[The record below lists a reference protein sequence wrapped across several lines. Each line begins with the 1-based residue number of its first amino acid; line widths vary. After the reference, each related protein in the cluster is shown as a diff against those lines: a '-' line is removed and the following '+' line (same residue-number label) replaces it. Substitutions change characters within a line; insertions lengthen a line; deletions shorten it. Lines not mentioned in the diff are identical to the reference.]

1 MGKEKRTRDEIL
13 SELQVLNSIL
23 STLIEEKNRKNQGS
37 KLAGAERDFIDV
49 VLDAA
54 GTMTVVYNQEGRIVC
69 FNRACCEAT
78 GFSPREVIGK
88 FVWELSPTQEEA
100 EKVRREF
107 NRLKIGQRASRLET
121 SWAQKSGGKRLMT
134 WENTVLSEGKG
145 REGYIIGLGIDI
157 TDLKRAEDNLRKSE
171 EKYRTLIETANDAIF
186 LADAETGVI
195 LDVNAKAGEL
205 LGLPVE
211 DIIGQ
216 HQHHLHPKEEALKY
230 RGIFKDAVKKG
241 GGNYNDLAVVR
252 RDGSMIPVD
261 ISASVTEI
269 GGRKVIQGIF
279 RDIRERKR
287 AETTIKEREERLNA
301 FFTDA
306 PAGLVIVDANLR
318 FCKINETLAKVHG
331 LTVEE
336 HAGKTIEEVIPE
348 LSSEIVPVCR
358 QILEDGKPILNLEI
372 SGVTPVTPGVVRHFV
387 CSAFPIPGPDGQP
400 AEVGWIIVENTVPKS
415 AEESLT

>member
-23 STLIEEKNRKNQGS
+23 STLIEEKNRKNQSG
-37 KLAGAERDFIDV
+37 KIAGAERDFIDV

-100 EKVRREF
+100 ERVRQEF
-107 NRLKIGQRASRLET
+107 NKLKIGKRVNRLET
-121 SWAQKSGGKRLMT
+121 YWAEKRGGKRLIT

-145 REGYIIGLGIDI
+145 KEGYIIGLGIDI
-157 TDLKRAEDNLRKSE
+157 TDLQRAEDNLRKSE
-171 EKYRTLIETANDAIF
+171 EKYRALIETANDAII

-216 HQHHLHPKEEALKY
+216 CQHRLHPEEEVLKY
-230 RGIFKDAVKKG
+230 RGIFKDAVKSG
-241 GGNYNDLAVVR
+241 GGNYNNLAVTR
-252 RDGSMIPVD
+252 RDGSRVPVD

-269 GGRKVIQGIF
+269 GGRKVMQGIF

-301 FFTDA
+301 FFTNA

-318 FCKINETLAKVHG
+318 FCKINKTLAKIHG
-331 LTVEE
+331 ITVEE
-336 HAGKTIEEVIPE
+336 HAGKTIEEVLPE

-358 QILEDGKPILNLEI
+358 QVLGEGKPILNQEI
-372 SGVTPVTPGVVRHFV
+372 SGVTPATPGVVRHFV

-400 AEVGWIIVENTVPKS
+400 AEVGWIIVENTVQKI